1 MTGET
6 MTGETM
12 TGDTRNDPAGHTPL
26 FLQQPTTLPVA
37 GQAQQFAVR
46 RIYCVGRNYLDHI
59 REMGEADERDPPF
72 FFQKPTDAIVQDG
85 ATIEYPS
92 CTTDY
97 QFEIELV
104 VAIGLAGRAIAQADA
119 HAHIFGYGVGLDMT
133 RRDRQR
139 ESRERMLPWEPG
151 KSFDASAPCSA
162 IHPAARIGHPTRGI
176 ISLSVNGQ
184 GRQRG
189 DLEQLIWNVPEIIEQ
204 LSLQYDLMPG
214 DLIYTGT
221 PAGVGPV
228 LPGDVLSGAIEGVG
242 TLSVTI
248 TERRK

>member
-1 MTGET
+1 MT
-6 MTGETM
+6 
-12 TGDTRNDPAGHTPL
+12 NDRTNQAGGTTPL
-26 FLQQPTTLPVA
+26 FLQDPTILPVA
-37 GQAQQFAVR
+37 GGTQRFAVR

-85 ATIEYPS
+85 AMIEYPS
-92 CTTDY
+92 CTEDY

-104 VAIGLAGRAIAQADA
+104 VAIGRAGRGIAQADA
-119 HAHIFGYGVGLDMT
+119 HAHIFGYAVGLDMT

-162 IHPAARIGHPTRGI
+162 IHPVSRIGHPTRGE
-176 ISLSVNGQ
+176 ISLTVNGQ
-184 GRQRG
+184 ARQRG
-189 DLEQLIWNVPEIIEQ
+189 DLDQLIWNVPEIIEQ

-228 LPGDVLSGAIEGVG
+228 VPGDVLAGAVEGVG
-242 TLSVTI
+242 TLTVTI
-248 TERRK
+248 SERRK

>member
-1 MTGET
+1 MTKDSTSEP
-6 MTGETM
+6 
-12 TGDTRNDPAGHTPL
+12 GDAVLL
-26 FLQQPTTLPVA
+26 FAHSATTLPVA
-37 GQAQQFAVR
+37 GDQRRFAVR
-46 RIYCVGRNYLDHI
+46 RIYCVGRNYLEHI

-72 FFQKPTDAIVQDG
+72 FFQKPTDAIVPDG

-104 VAIGLAGRAIAQADA
+104 VAIGRGGRDISEFDAQD
-119 HAHIFGYGVGLDMT
+119 HIFGYAVGLDMT

-151 KSFDASAPCSA
+151 KSFDDSAPCSQ
-162 IHPAARIGHPTRGI
+162 IHPAARIGHPARGAVT
-176 ISLSVNGQ
+176 LDVNGQ
-184 GRQRG
+184 RRQTG
-189 DLEQLIWNVPEIIEQ
+189 DLGQLIWNIPEIIAQ
-204 LSLQYDLMPG
+204 LSRQYELAPG

-228 LPGDVLSGAIEGVG
+228 VPGDVLSGAVEGVG
-242 TLSVTI
+242 TLTVTI
-248 TERRK
+248 SERRK